1 MRTPFNMCC
10 LKNEKV
16 TNTFIKNLAFR
27 NISSAKLCTSLQTTE
42 ALIVGLMNFLQ
53 SYLISWI

>member
-16 TNTFIKNLAFR
+16 TNTFIKKLAFR
-27 NISSAKLCTSLQTTE
+27 NVSSAKLCTSLQTIE
-42 ALIVGLMNFLQ
+42 ALIVGLMKFSE